1 MTSKS
6 LALIIG
12 VIFIAVG
19 LLGFI
24 DNPIIGASKNAI
36 FYTDQT
42 HNIVHIVSG
51 VLFVLVA
58 LAMPGAAVG
67 FMVLFGLVY
76 LGLGVLGM
84 VSMSKGGMDTMG
96 KEDMGT
102 LLGFLH
108 INEKDN
114 YLHIGLGIVILL
126 AGIASRRT
134 RVAA

>member
-1 MTSKS
+1 MTAKS

-19 LLGFI
+19 LLGFV
-24 DNPIIGASKNAI
+24 DNPIVGTSENVI
-36 FYTDQT
+36 FHADQT

-51 VLFVLVA
+51 ALFVLVA
-58 LAMPGAAVG
+58 LAAPGAVVG

-76 LGLGVLGM
+76 LGLGVLGL
-84 VSMSKGGMDTMG
+84 VTMG
-96 KEDMGT
+96 KEGMGE

-108 INEKDN
+108 INANDN

-134 RVAA
+134 RVAP